1 MEIYKKIFAIAL
13 PIALQ
18 QFLST
23 GVNFVDTLM
32 IGKLGEVA
40 IASVGLSNQFFFLYN
55 LILFGLISGGSIFF
69 SQFWGKKDLD
79 GIAKSSAVTSATALL
94 FSAVF
99 FTLSFFFPQTV
110 MRFFS
115 PDPLVISEGI
125 IYLKIISFSFPIF
138 ALSMVFSFV
147 LRSVEK
153 AHIPMYVTIVELS
166 TNVFLNYSL
175 IFGKFGF
182 PKLGILG
189 AAIATL
195 IARIVG
201 LVSLILIIKVKN
213 LPGFFTLK
221 HIEMIDKKFL
231 KNFFHYTL
239 PTIANEFAWSF
250 GMTMYSVIYA
260 HMSTQTIAARNI
272 MGTIEGFAYSFTF
285 SIASAASVIVGNY
298 LGASRFEEAFD
309 VSKKVIKLSQ
319 IVAIISGTLTVILS
333 YYIVNFFDVSDE
345 VKMLV
350 RVTITISMA
359 FIPIKVFN
367 GLNIVGFLRAGGDT
381 RYSFMVEAGTLW
393 LLGVPFAAFSGLVL
407 KFSLPFVY
415 LFTMSDEIA
424 KAIILY
430 SRYHSRKWVK
440 NVVEKL

>member
-1 MEIYKKIFAIAL
+1 MGIYKKIFAIAL

-69 SQFWGKKDLD
+69 SQFWGKKDID
-79 GIAKSSAVTSATALL
+79 GIAKSSAVTSTTALL

-99 FTLSFFFPQTV
+99 FTLSFFFPQIV

-115 PDPLVISEGI
+115 PDPLVIKEGI

-201 LVSLILIIKVKN
+201 LASLILIIKIKN

-221 HIEMIDKKFL
+221 HVEMIDKKFL

-298 LGASRFEEAFD
+298 LGASRFKEAFD

-345 VKMLV
+345 VKILV

-393 LLGVPFAAFSGLVL
+393 LLGVPLAAFSGLIL
-407 KFSLPFVY
+407 KFSFPIVY
-415 LFTMSDEIA
+415 LFTMSDEIT

-430 SRYHSRKWVK
+430 SRYHSKKWVK